1 MKLKSIL
8 KNTIAMGAIV
18 SLAVNCK
25 PDKIEED
32 ALLGILVSRTISSLA
47 SGNCAINI
55 NVTALYFQNGIQAA
69 VAGAADA
76 AAGNTFLAHYNAST
90 GKTLNN
96 AGLQAEPYNTKFDVY
111 FTDLGTWNDATR
123 ATHLQ
128 NVLTA
133 AGNGTLGGAVQT
145 QFGGLNGARGT
156 GLIACARIPR
166 ANCSLGGATTAN
178 RANDISNSINV
189 YNAYAN
195 NTDCRKT
202 DTISTNMLRNLFK
215 GDTSGNAVTIQGGAF
230 GGFYTNPTFNADTAS
245 VGSGQVILGEKA
257 YPKFGNL
264 VSLGFG
270 SLMPVRTGAT
280 AFNLTAGVSY
290 TPGSNIAFVPVDS
303 CEAVGLPST
312 GFTVTGTTPLTSTV
326 EVAYALSTNGQAA
339 TAYNTAAGNP
349 SAAYQATAA
358 GEDAKICNNSF
369 RRKSPPS
376 ASLGGGKLPDVSGGA
391 GNGGVTALLTA
402 CTYGGNA
409 TSRGTAN
416 AVLAGASTLLTGIAA
431 CPTAAAPAAA
441 KFGDTGLTNLSN
453 FPND

>member
-8 KNTIAMGAIV
+8 KNTIAIGAIV
-18 SLAVNCK
+18 SIAVNCK
-25 PDKIEED
+25 PDKVEEN
-32 ALLGILVSRTISSLA
+32 ALLGILVSRTISNLA

-55 NVTALYFQNGIQAA
+55 NVTALYFQTGIQAA

-90 GKTLNN
+90 GKSLNN

-111 FTDLGTWNDATR
+111 FTDLETWNDATR
-123 ATHLQ
+123 ATHL
-128 NVLTA
+128 NTVINA
-133 AGNGTLGGAVQT
+133 ALAGTLGGTVQT

-156 GLIACARIPR
+156 GLLACARIPR
-166 ANCSLGGATTAN
+166 ASCSLAGTTTGSRSSDIANAT
-178 RANDISNSINV
+178 NV
-189 YNAYAN
+189 YSLFAN
-195 NTDCRKT
+195 NPDCKKT
-202 DTISTNMLRNLFK
+202 DQIQNTMLRALFK
-215 GDTSGNAVTIQGGAF
+215 GDTSGTALPVAGGS
-230 GGFYTNPTFNADTAS
+230 YTNPTSNADTIS
-245 VGSGQVILGEKA
+245 VGSGQAILAEKA

-270 SLMPVRTGAT
+270 SLMPVRTGTT

-290 TPGSNIAFVPVDS
+290 TPGSNIAFVQVDS
-303 CEAVGLPST
+303 CESVGLPRT
-312 GFTVTGTTPLTSTV
+312 GFTVTGTTPLTSSI
-326 EVAYALSTNGQAA
+326 ELAYALSPNGQAA
-339 TAYNTAAGNP
+339 SAYNSAAGNTS
-349 SAAYQATAA
+349 SAYAATTA

-369 RRKSPPS
+369 RRKSPIS
-376 ASLGGGKLPDVSGGA
+376 AALGGGQLPDVSGGA
-391 GNGGVTALLTA
+391 GDGGQSALLTA

-431 CPTAAAPAAA
+431 CPTTAASAAA

>member
-18 SLAVNCK
+18 SIAVNCK
-25 PDKIEED
+25 PDKVEEN
-32 ALLGILVSRTISSLA
+32 ALLGILVSRTISNLA

-90 GKTLNN
+90 GKSLNN
-96 AGLQAEPYNTKFDVY
+96 AGLQAEPYNTKYDVY

-123 ATHLQ
+123 ATHL
-128 NVLTA
+128 NAVINA
-133 AGNGTLGGAVQT
+133 ALAGTLGGAVQT

-166 ANCSLGGATTAN
+166 ANCSLGGATTAS

-202 DTISTNMLRNLFK
+202 DTISTNLLRGLFK
-215 GDTSGNAVTIQGGAF
+215 GDTSGNPVAILGG
-230 GGFYTNPTFNADTAS
+230 GSYTNPTSNADTAS

-257 YPKFGNL
+257 YPKFGSL

-303 CEAVGLPST
+303 CESVGLPST

-326 EVAYALSTNGQAA
+326 EVAYALSVNGQAA
-339 TAYNTAAGNP
+339 SAYNTAAGNP
-349 SAAYQATAA
+349 SAAYAATSA
-358 GEDAKICNNSF
+358 GEDAKVCNNSF

-431 CPTAAAPAAA
+431 CPAAAASAAA